1 MQHLINYKKFNENT
15 KPVVSFDFDGVLH
28 TSMVSGTLH
37 PINFTEPD
45 TWEPNYLMHDILR
58 REQKNNRIIIVT
70 ARDTWNK
77 PEIKYFLEKYNLPVD
92 EVITTDEMPKKSF
105 LLEHNAIKH
114 YDDNINLLNELKG
127 TGIEFILI
135 QDGKPTE
142 KVIL

>member
-58 REQKNNRIIIVT
+58 KEQENNRIIIVT
-70 ARDTWNK
+70 ARNTWNK
-77 PEIKYFLEKYNLPVD
+77 PEIEYFLKKYNLFVD
-92 EVITTDEMPKKSF
+92 EIITTDEMPKKSF
-105 LLEHNAIKH
+105 LLSRNAIKH
-114 YDDNINLLNELKG
+114 YDDNTDLPKELKG

-135 QDGKPTE
+135 ENGKPS
-142 KVIL
+142 KIYKL